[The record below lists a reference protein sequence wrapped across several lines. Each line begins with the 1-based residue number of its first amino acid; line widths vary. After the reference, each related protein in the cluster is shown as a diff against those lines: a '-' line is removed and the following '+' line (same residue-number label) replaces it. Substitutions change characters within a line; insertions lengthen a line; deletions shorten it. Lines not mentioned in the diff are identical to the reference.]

1 MFLLYFI
8 PLDDGNFHKARQW
21 DLVITGPN
29 FEEDGCRIAL
39 QVMAEVTGESR
50 KCRKRQKRPYEEIS
64 RNGDAELNVPKIQTI
79 GSQTLNY
86 FSGIETEHA
95 VSI

>member
-1 MFLLYFI
+1 MFFIYFI
-8 PLDDGNFHKARQW
+8 SLDDGNNHKARQW

-39 QVMAEVTGESR
+39 QVMAEVTGKSRES
-50 KCRKRQKRPYEEIS
+50 RKRQKRPYEEIS
-64 RNGDAELNVPKIQTI
+64 RNGDAELDITKIQTI
-79 GSQTLNY
+79 ESQTLSY
-86 FSGIETEHA
+86 FSGVETEHA